1 MRASNYNEYLVSELG
16 INESIPEMILSLY
29 PDYSLNDGQ
38 DKMSYEFKFLKC
50 DESDFDDYYN
60 FDEEHVTIDQDE
72 MDEKTQEAYD
82 DLWCEYMAFKNYGI
96 KY

>member
-1 MRASNYNEYLVSELG
+1 
-16 INESIPEMILSLY
+16 MILSVY

-50 DESDFDDYYN
+50 DESDFDDFILYYN
-60 FDEEHVTIDQDE
+60 DAEHKPIEQDE
-72 MDEKTQEAYD
+72 LDEKIQEAYD
-82 DLWCEYMAFKNYGI
+82 DLWCEYMAFKNFGI